1 MSDGISPDEI
11 SIALGKFSANPE
23 LSTDAAALNAKLQP
37 LSEKQKLVALH
48 VLLLNHTLVC
58 QGCTSPNCAKMQHI
72 IAHRENCEL
81 EHCDFCQRI
90 DKLYAYHS
98 CICKRKEECQ
108 ACSRGKF
115 AATNC
120 MDCMPS
126 LSF

>member
-1 MSDGISPDEI
+1 MSDALSPDEI
-11 SIALGKFSANPE
+11 GRTLERLSIQHE
-23 LSTDAAALNAKLQP
+23 LSDDAAALKMKLQP
-37 LSEKQKLVALH
+37 LTENQRLVVLH

-72 IAHRENCEL
+72 IAHRDSCDA

-98 CICKRKEECQ
+98 SICKRKEECR
-108 ACSRGKF
+108 ACSLGKF

-120 MDCMPS
+120 MDCKPS
-126 LSF
+126 STF